1 MHLSYLWMTVPK
13 TIILFIHLVFATED
27 VFRQYK
33 GEKYVEVKPNTT
45 IIIHCSI
52 ANDSMWRM
60 PSTDEDKRKRV
71 CLQGLDEGLSL
82 KIRVRDESDTG
93 AYSCQGDDFTTITS
107 VYVYISDPK
116 RNRQVFSPQSVT
128 ELVRHEGRVIVPC
141 RTNRMVDDSE
151 VRLHIERKWW
161 RNASYDPRIG
171 FTIDKAELENLR
183 ITHFRCT
190 YREYISQEF
199 FLRGTDSEYPIIS
212 ATEWPI
218 RNERLIV
225 ECQIRSSQM
234 DKLEYKWRFPREND
248 TEVKVRILNHQTP
261 PEGKPYIGVVWSQ
274 LSIMN
279 VQMNDSGIY
288 KCIIHNKQTNESYS
302 SRIRVDIGT
311 SIGQVKSYRAWHEE
325 INDDLVTITKFFDP
339 YNAEHEYWRK
349 WTKSVNGS
357 EEEEISEEEKMG
369 IAFAKENGVYKEQLT
384 LNISR
389 LQAHSRYRIE
399 IHVPWFV
406 GVMLTN
412 MDEILS
418 LKIIQNGNEVEVL
431 AFQSASIVC
440 AAATSTNNGPPL
452 ISVQRGGDADWE
464 DAKGV
469 LIESNTKV
477 VWHTWFT
484 SDVRLRCMRGSAQV
498 VRNIKLSPWIK
509 TTILS
514 VHTAPDNQPN
524 STIHKGDT
532 IILNCSVLAHQSR
545 NVTWMKDWVGAL
557 NVAER
562 TLINDVKSVVVR
574 IDTATETDEGK
585 YQCLAT
591 LSDSNIIYSE
601 LSLEFD
607 DNMSKIVDD
616 RQSIDELHCDGE
628 NVTPPAYSWRREDR
642 LLCRRE
648 SGHTRLYTRDTNE
661 MFECEVER
669 ELRSKSVEDSTY
681 MTTKYLIVGML
692 IIGFITTALFAAT
705 LLYARGRE
713 TELKRLQHLHALLVE
728 NSSPKTVALNETIPL
743 HEQVEQLPY
752 DASIEIKL
760 ERLIITK
767 LLSSGEYGRV
777 YAGELRSK
785 LSDRCPMEVAVK
797 GPRDAAR
804 YEHMKALVDELR
816 IMIAIGVHPNVLGLI
831 GAVTKNMHKGGD
843 LFIVLELCTAD
854 LKNFLIKSRASFI
867 NELIESEE
875 EDSGYLMPRS
885 ETLKEENEVEDS
897 KEMSKRTSG
906 YISLSRSHNNTLTT
920 SDLISFA
927 YQVANGMEFLA
938 KKMCVHRDLAARNL
952 LLTSNRLVRI
962 ADFGLARQCNRL
974 YHVQNFQL
982 PLPYKSMAPES
993 IRELQFTEKSDIWS
1007 YGVLLWE
1014 IFTLGKDPYKDINN
1028 IEELLAL
1035 YENGERLDPPN
1046 TMPRSVCSLM
1056 SECWERQP
1064 RARPNFSTCKTIT
1077 DCILR
1082 DSSSMLHDDLQNR
1095 LNEDLSEM
1103 HRYVEWRD
1111 GKHDNH

>member
-1 MHLSYLWMTVPK
+1 MAIPK
-13 TIILFIHLVFATED
+13 TIILFIHLVFATEE
-27 VFRQYK
+27 VFRHYK
-33 GEKYVEVKPNTT
+33 GQKYVEVKPNTT
-45 IIIHCSI
+45 IIMHCSM
-52 ANDSMWRM
+52 ANDSMWSM
-60 PSTDEDKRKRV
+60 PSTDEDKRKRF
-71 CLQGLDEGLSL
+71 CLESLDEGLTL
-82 KIRVRDESDTG
+82 KIRVHNESDTG
-93 AYSCQGDDFTTITS
+93 TYSCQGDDFKTITS
-107 VYVYISDPK
+107 VYVYVSDPK
-116 RNRQVFSPQSVT
+116 RNEQVFLPQSDT
-128 ELVRHEGRVIVPC
+128 ELVTHEGRIIVPC

-161 RNASYDPRIG
+161 RNATYDPRIG
-171 FTIDKAELENLR
+171 FTIDKTKLENLKT
-183 ITHFRCT
+183 THFRCT
-190 YREYISQEF
+190 YHEHISQEF
-199 FLRGTDSEYPIIS
+199 LLRGTDNEYPIIS

-225 ECQIRSSQM
+225 ECQIRSPQM
-234 DKLEYKWRFPREND
+234 DQLEYKWRFPREND
-248 TEVKVRILNHQTP
+248 TEVKARILNHQTP
-261 PEGKPYIGVVWSQ
+261 PDGKPYIGVLWSQ
-274 LSIMN
+274 LSIMK
-279 VQMNDSGIY
+279 VQINDSGIY
-288 KCIIHNKQTNESYS
+288 ECIIHNKQTNESHS

-311 SIGQVKSYRAWHEE
+311 SIGQVKFYRAWHEE
-325 INDDLVTITKFFDP
+325 INDDLVTMTKFFDP

-357 EEEEISEEEKMG
+357 EEEEISEEEKKG
-369 IAFAKENGVYKEQLT
+369 IAFEKENGVYKEQLT

-389 LQAHSRYRIE
+389 LQPHSRYRIE

-406 GVMLTN
+406 GVVLTN

-418 LKIIQNGNEVEVL
+418 LKIIQNGDEVDAEVL
-431 AFQSASIVC
+431 AFQNVSIVC
-440 AAATSTNNGPPL
+440 AAATSTNDGAPI

-484 SDVRLRCMRGSAQV
+484 SDVRLRCMRGSAQAM
-498 VRNIKLSPWIK
+498 RNIKLSPWIK
-509 TTILS
+509 TTMLS
-514 VHTAPDNQPN
+514 VHTAPDSQPN
-524 STIHKGDT
+524 RTIRKGDT

-545 NVTWMKDWVGAL
+545 NVTWMKEWAGVL
-557 NVAER
+557 NVTQR
-562 TLINDVKSVVVR
+562 TLVDNVKSVVVR
-574 IDTATETDEGK
+574 IDTATTNDEGK
-585 YQCLAT
+585 YRCSAT
-591 LSDSNIIYSE
+591 LSDSNTIYSE

-607 DNMSKIVDD
+607 DDISKIVDD
-616 RQSIDELHCDGE
+616 RPSMNELNCDAE
-628 NVTPPAYSWRREDR
+628 NVTSPTYSWRREGR
-642 LLCRRE
+642 LLCLRQ

-661 MFECEVER
+661 TFDCEVER
-669 ELRSKSVEDSTY
+669 ELRSQIAEDSTY
-681 MTTKYLIVGML
+681 MTTKHLIIGML
-692 IIGFITTALFAAT
+692 IIGFITTALLAVT

-728 NSSPKTVALNETIPL
+728 NSSLKTAPFNEAIPL

-760 ERLIITK
+760 ERLITTK

-785 LSDRCPMEVAVK
+785 LSDRRPIEVAVK

-831 GAVTKNMHKGGD
+831 GAVTKNVHKGGD
-843 LFIVLELCTAD
+843 LYIVLELCTAD
-854 LKNFLIKSRASFI
+854 LKNFLIKSRANFI
-867 NELIESEE
+867 NELVESEE
-875 EDSGYLMPRS
+875 EDNGYLMPRS
-885 ETLKEENEVEDS
+885 ETLKEENEVEEN
-897 KEMSKRTSG
+897 KEKNKRTSG
-906 YISLSRSHNNTLTT
+906 YISLSRSHNNTVTT

-938 KKMCVHRDLAARNL
+938 KKMCVHRDLAARNV

-974 YHVQNFQL
+974 YHVQSFQL

-1014 IFTLGKDPYKDINN
+1014 IFTLGKEPYKDIKD

-1035 YENGERLDPPN
+1035 HESGERLDPPN
-1046 TMPRSVCSLM
+1046 SMPQSLCSLM
-1056 SECWERQP
+1056 SECWQRQP
-1064 RARPNFSTCKTIT
+1064 RARPNFSTCKVIT

-1082 DSSSMLHDDLQNR
+1082 DSSSTLHDNLQNR

-1111 GKHDNH
+1111 GKYDNH